1 MDDLELRLARGGVD
15 GHNVFLLSEELAKE
29 CKHEN
34 RIQWMTEVTYV
45 LQDLG
50 AALSLGDR
58 HSGHTITD
66 RDELSI
72 VVLEA
77 GGDVVFDR
85 LLGLFLDEAGSEG
98 TNELV
103 EDVALRVTDGELEGV
118 NLDVNVLDFEDGSLV
133 IVGRNEVYSRLEVL
147 LV

>member
-15 GHNVFLLSEELAKE
+15 GHNVFLHSEELAKE

-45 LQDLG
+45 LQDLS

-66 RDELSI
+66 R
-72 VVLEA
+72 
-77 GGDVVFDR
+77 
-85 LLGLFLDEAGSEG
+85 
-98 TNELV
+98 
-103 EDVALRVTDGELEGV
+103 RVIHRRTRGWW
-118 NLDVNVLDFEDGSLV
+118 
-133 IVGRNEVYSRLEVL
+133 
-147 LV
+147 